1 MDVQGI
7 IIGTFMWGK
16 QEFAEPQQSKVCPI
30 PVNMGHLDA

>member
-16 QEFAEPQQSKVCPI
+16 QQFAEPQQSKCA
-30 PVNMGHLDA
+30 LYR